1 MKRKAHIGLLAL
13 LLLLHAGI
21 FSQELQRK
29 VMDMAAFEQLAKTDA
44 QYEQSLQSLNGTDE
58 ADFWTDQKNFEKAL
72 KKRNYTAYQGY
83 LKGKR
88 DAYLEHELHCSTHC
102 KHDAQYYLQ
111 AAFYYQYGKSKTS
124 YSSAFL
130 GDKAGKPAE
139 ISAVSKKK
147 FQ

>member
-1 MKRKAHIGLLAL
+1 MKKKQHIGFLAL

-21 FSQELQRK
+21 FSQELERK
-29 VMDMAAFEQLAKTDA
+29 GNDMAVFQQLAKADA
-44 QYEQSLQSLNGTDE
+44 KYEQSLQSLNGMDE
-58 ADFWTDQKNFEKAL
+58 ADFWTDQQNFEKAL

-88 DAYLEHELHCSTHC
+88 EAYLKHELDCSTHC

-111 AAFYYQYGKSKTS
+111 AAFYYQYGKSRTS
-124 YSSAFL
+124 YSSAFME
-130 GDKAGKPAE
+130 GKAGSPAD
-139 ISAVSKKK
+139 ISAVGKRK